1 MGFNEIWMLP
11 KNAKKI
17 FNPKQEKKLK
27 EKYGAW
33 ATVHTII
40 SCIIVFLPFI
50 AFMFLIPE
58 NALNP
63 TTYSGNVLGGI
74 GGILGLIGSVSVGI
88 GFVNIFMLLV
98 KQYLG
103 HLVTI
108 ISITVGLAVSA
119 VALFVFSLAK

>member
-1 MGFNEIWMLP
+1 MGFNKMWLP
-11 KNAKKI
+11 PQNVKDL

-27 EKYGAW
+27 EKYGAL

-63 TTYSGNVLGGI
+63 TTYLGNVLGGI

-103 HLVTI
+103 HIVTI
-108 ISITVGLAVSA
+108 VAVVAGFFLSFLALYIFS
-119 VALFVFSLAK
+119 FVK

>member
-1 MGFNEIWMLP
+1 MPTTKKSFSYAAIV
-11 KNAKKI
+11 KN
-17 FNPKQEKKLK
+17 
-27 EKYGAW
+27 
-33 ATVHTII
+33 
-40 SCIIVFLPFI
+40 LPFI

-119 VALFVFSLAK
+119 VALFVFSLVKYIFRNSIQKLLFLT